1 MPYSMRELTDSEKEA
16 FLTENRFG
24 VLAFTGDKP
33 YVIPLAYRYTK
44 GTLILG
50 MVRSGRK
57 MEYIKKNPRVCFN
70 VWQMGAQSNI
80 PSLKEQLYSSV
91 ILEGELEEIPEADRS
106 YYEMQAPP
114 AGIDSVSFRL
124 KQSAVGTTAATQQ

>member
-1 MPYSMRELTDSEKEA
+1 MSFQQDLNNLTRDMHDASWE
-16 FLTENRFG
+16 
-24 VLAFTGDKP
+24 V
-33 YVIPLAYRYTK
+33 
-44 GTLILG
+44 
-50 MVRSGRK
+50 
-57 MEYIKKNPRVCFN
+57 EYIKKNPCVCFN

-91 ILEGELEEIPEADRS
+91 ILEGELEEIPEADRA

-124 KQSAVGTTAATQQ
+124 KQSAVGTSAASQQ